1 MYPQRAGRMDTEDWD
16 PERVRVALRDH
27 AGAASLDRSAAPEL
41 ADRALFLLGRGHA
54 ALEAEFA
61 AFYPVFAAHAA
72 ADVRRSLFER
82 VRAHARSGLLRGGVL
97 VQFLRLEADRA
108 IVSEAAFDVAR
119 LDVAVAEGAPRGADQ
134 VLELV
139 VTGAAANAGAA
150 LGGLLALASD
160 EVNRKLALLRP
171 ALARPEA
178 DAALAEMASCARAPV
193 HVATVTFW
201 LDWMEALARGLPGT
215 QQAFDRVAA
224 ALVAQRRA
232 VRGAIVYDGSW
243 IARPLDAADD
253 RLAGARELPLS
264 RFCASVAPR
273 LAALTAAAPYSA
285 SLQRALEAWAV
296 VH

>member
-1 MYPQRAGRMDTEDWD
+1 MHSQRAGRLDTEDWD

-27 AGAASLDRSAAPEL
+27 AAAASLDGSAAPEL

-72 ADVRRSLFER
+72 AEVRRSLFER
-82 VRAHARSGLLRGGVL
+82 VRAHARSGLLRSGVL
-97 VQFLRLEADRA
+97 VHLLRLETDRA
-108 IVSEAAFDVAR
+108 IVSEAAFEVAR
-119 LDVAVAEGAPRGADQ
+119 LDVAAAEGAPRGADQ

-139 VTGAAANAGAA
+139 VTGAAANGGAA

-193 HVATVTFW
+193 HVATVKFW
-201 LDWMEALARGLPGT
+201 LDWMEALASGLPGMR
-215 QQAFDRVAA
+215 QAFDRVAA

-243 IARPLDAADD
+243 IARPLESVDG
-253 RLAGARELPLS
+253 RLAGARELPLG
-264 RFCASVAPR
+264 RFCASVASR

>member
-1 MYPQRAGRMDTEDWD
+1 MDTEDWD
-16 PERVRVALRDH
+16 PERVRVALRHH
-27 AGAASLDRSAAPEL
+27 AAAPSLDGSAAPGL

-61 AFYPVFAAHAA
+61 AFYPVFAARVAT
-72 ADVRRSLFER
+72 DVRRGLFER
-82 VRAHARSGLLRGGVL
+82 VRAHARSGLLRGSVL
-97 VQFLRLEADRA
+97 VHFLRLEADRA
-108 IVSEAAFDVAR
+108 IVAEAAFDFAR
-119 LDVAVAEGAPRGADQ
+119 LDVAVAADAPRGADQ

-160 EVNRKLALLRP
+160 ELNRKLALLRA

-178 DAALAEMASCARAPV
+178 DAALAEMASCARAPM

-201 LDWMEALARGLPGT
+201 LDWLEALARGLPGT

-243 IARPLDAADD
+243 IAWPLDAADR
-253 RLAGARELPLS
+253 RLPGARELPLS

-285 SLQRALEAWAV
+285 SLQRALEAWAA

>member
-1 MYPQRAGRMDTEDWD
+1 MDSEDWD

-27 AGAASLDRSAAPEL
+27 AAAPLLDGSTAPAL

-82 VRAHARSGLLRGGVL
+82 VRTHARSGLLRGGVL

-178 DAALAEMASCARAPV
+178 DAALAEMAGCARAPV

-201 LDWMEALARGLPGT
+201 LDWMEALAHGLPGT